1 MYFVLLGSLNNRN
14 VLTFDVSECTKK
26 KVLNFI
32 ALINEGQPV
41 RGNKI
46 NFSRLKEYQEIVY
59 CVPSPIWNLW
69 GMKLS
74 TKRIWS
80 CLSLSLVVCLQDTN
94 QTVIWCRYLP
104 IKRFPGPCWTSSLSV
119 ISSLLSVSISST
131 KLLTVWTSVKFT
143 IKLARKISREH
154 ENHQHVILLHHPH
167 LQSFFFFFIE
177 NFELQSPYLTLN
189 LTDQTI
195 DQVWKLLFKNCR
207 S

>member
-1 MYFVLLGSLNNRN
+1 MYKR
-14 VLTFDVSECTKK
+14 
-26 KVLNFI
+26 KVLSFI
-32 ALINEGQPV
+32 ALINAGQPV

-80 CLSLSLVVCLQDTN
+80 CL
-94 QTVIWCRYLP
+94 LP
-104 IKRFPGPCWTSSLSV
+104 ITRFPGPCWTSSLSV
-119 ISSLLSVSISST
+119 ISSLLSVCISST

-143 IKLARKISREH
+143 IKLARKFSREH
-154 ENHQHVILLHHPH
+154 ENHQHVILLHHSH
-167 LQSFFFFFIE
+167 LQSFFFFFFIE

-195 DQVWKLLFKNCR
+195 DQIWKLLFKNCR